1 METLGED
8 RRAAN
13 PRLRYAIPDA
23 ARVIYGTREL
33 YSYGR
38 HFPLAR
44 FVPSKRGR
52 RAMWLINGDS
62 WRGGGWSLTNRHQA
76 ETRTAIETAIADAAK
91 RGKRIDSLI
100 VPFTALDGAGIDR
113 DSIRPI
119 HVRPD
124 RREPFTNTST
134 IPARFTTSPLPSR
147 EDCETS
153 SRASDPKGSAIMRTD
168 TLASSLTINIRTES
182 LETGAVSTSTVT
194 GDLTRSVVY
203 NGYDYSLP
211 VTIKCHLCEDGQISA
226 DPHGYGHVPAGT
238 TFECARCN
246 GTGLVIRH
254 GAYVEYDPPQVTMW
268 HAGSRKLT
276 IQNGQGEDTNVTWPT
291 DRHWLG
297 DSLFSATRVSRRRVP
312 CPNHEPGRMAD
323 GTLSNV
329 CEHCH
334 GAMSNNT
341 RQRRSSDTAPHAVF
355 VIV

>member
-1 METLGED
+1 
-8 RRAAN
+8 
-13 PRLRYAIPDA
+13 
-23 ARVIYGTREL
+23 
-33 YSYGR
+33 
-38 HFPLAR
+38 
-44 FVPSKRGR
+44 
-52 RAMWLINGDS
+52 
-62 WRGGGWSLTNRHQA
+62 
-76 ETRTAIETAIADAAK
+76 
-91 RGKRIDSLI
+91 
-100 VPFTALDGAGIDR
+100 
-113 DSIRPI
+113 
-119 HVRPD
+119 
-124 RREPFTNTST
+124 
-134 IPARFTTSPLPSR
+134 
-147 EDCETS
+147 
-153 SRASDPKGSAIMRTD
+153 MRTD

-182 LETGAVSTSTVT
+182 LETGAVPTSTVT

-334 GAMSNNT
+334 GAMSNNRGRGSVEVVT
-341 RQRRSSDTAPHAVF
+341 RRRMRFLSSFDYNERAPLYFLAALPRKSRATTVDMATDDLAPAAVHAAYARGLAVIRQGDIFGIPTPLTDADVYARSVKRTRLYMWSHPNGKPRPGEVGYRRPMSPAAAQARTAAIRRDTLAAMHADMSADARPSTP
-355 VIV
+355 